1 MPNRKMVLTFGNM
14 NVEGK
19 MGEEIKINN
28 KIYKDTTN
36 SCQPN
41 LVYIP
46 TSKDYLGNL
55 NCMMFDIERKEVLG
69 IYSLKKADI
78 ENGRFTSVGDA
89 KMKFYVYN

>member
-1 MPNRKMVLTFGNM
+1 M
-14 NVEGK
+14 GK
-19 MGEEIKINN
+19 EIKINEQ
-28 KIYKDTTN
+28 IYKDVSN

-55 NCMMFDIERKEVLG
+55 NCMMFDTEKREVLG

-78 ENGRFTSVGDA
+78 ESGRFVSIGKAEINFFVG
-89 KMKFYVYN
+89 NCGC

>member
-1 MPNRKMVLTFGNM
+1 
-14 NVEGK
+14 

-36 SCQPN
+36 SQPN

-55 NCMMFDIERKEVLG
+55 NCMMFDTEKREVSG

-78 ENGRFTSVGDA
+78 ENGRFASVGNA
-89 KMKFYVYN
+89 EMKFYVDNFEC

>member
-1 MPNRKMVLTFGNM
+1 
-14 NVEGK
+14 
-19 MGEEIKINN
+19 MGEEIKINEQ
-28 KIYKDTTN
+28 IYKDVSN

-55 NCMMFDIERKEVLG
+55 NCMMFDTEKREVLG

-78 ENGRFTSVGDA
+78 KNERFVSIGNA
-89 KMKFYVYN
+89 EMKFYINNFEC